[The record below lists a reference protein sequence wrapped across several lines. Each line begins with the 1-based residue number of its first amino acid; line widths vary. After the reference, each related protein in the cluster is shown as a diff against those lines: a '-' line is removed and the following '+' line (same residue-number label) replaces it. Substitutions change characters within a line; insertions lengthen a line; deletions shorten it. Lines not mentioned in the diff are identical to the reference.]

1 MAGALEREEE
11 ITTPE
16 PTEGPDD
23 AGNYTLRVDDDAD
36 DEGGEQ
42 GGQEA
47 DNLDKRG
54 RRSWAR
60 EMKAKEKQWET
71 ERAEMTERLARL
83 EGRASA
89 PQPVQQSQQQPQT
102 NEAENEVAWYQNQMD
117 ALSHAYGAEA
127 GSKTPR
133 QEVLDKYRQQ
143 YQQLETQRIA
153 AIVRAST
160 PQQQQRQQGP
170 SVEMQMLMAETP
182 QIYADTSL
190 NLEAQAEAIRLARQ
204 KSGGKVTFAI
214 AREANQRVMQR
225 HGVGAKPAAPNA
237 NIQAKFAGTPG
248 RAGSGGGGAGTVT
261 LNQFERKMALGW
273 AASHP
278 KWANASEAAQMKA
291 WAAKFKAGGD
301 E

>member
-1 MAGALEREEE
+1 MAEALEREEE
-11 ITTPE
+11 TTTQE
-16 PTEGPDD
+16 PAEGLDD
-23 AGNYTLRVDDDAD
+23 AGNYTLRVDDEPDDAAEPGD
-36 DEGGEQ
+36 VDPSV
-42 GGQEA
+42 
-47 DNLDKRG
+47 LDKRG
-54 RRSWAR
+54 KRSWAR

-89 PQPVQQSQQQPQT
+89 PQPVQQPAQQQT
-102 NEAENEVAWYQNQMD
+102 NDAENEITWYQNQMD

-127 GSKTPR
+127 TAKAPR
-133 QEVLDKYRQQ
+133 QEMLDRYRAQ

-153 AIVRAST
+153 AIVRASQ
-160 PQQQQRQQGP
+160 PQQQRQQQGP

-225 HGVGAKPAAPNA
+225 HGVGAKPAAPNP

-273 AASHP
+273 AATHP
-278 KWANASEAAQMKA
+278 KYSNMSESAQMKA
-291 WAAKFKAGGD
+291 WAAKFKGGG
-301 E
+301 EE

>member
-1 MAGALEREEE
+1 MPEALEREED
-11 ITTPE
+11 TQPQE
-16 PTEGPDD
+16 PAEGLDD
-23 AGNYTLRVDDDAD
+23 AGNYTLRVDPDAD
-36 DEGGEQ
+36 DSDDASQ
-42 GGQEA
+42 GQEG

-83 EGRASA
+83 EGRARA
-89 PQPVQQSQQQPQT
+89 PQPVRQPQQQPQV

-127 GSKTPR
+127 GSKAPR
-133 QEVLDKYRQQ
+133 QELLDRYKQQ

-170 SVEMQMLMAETP
+170 SVEKQMLMAETP
-182 QIYADTSL
+182 QIYADAAL
-190 NLEAQAEAIRLARQ
+190 ELEAQAEALRLMRQ
-204 KSGGKVTFAI
+204 KGLQRLTFPI

-225 HGVGAKPAAPNA
+225 HGIGAKSAAPNA

-291 WAAKFKAGGD
+291 WAAKYKVGGD